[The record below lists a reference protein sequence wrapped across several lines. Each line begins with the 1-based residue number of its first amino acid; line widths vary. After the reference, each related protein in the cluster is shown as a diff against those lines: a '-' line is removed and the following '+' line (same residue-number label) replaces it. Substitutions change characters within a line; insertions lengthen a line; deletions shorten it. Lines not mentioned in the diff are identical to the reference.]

1 MWFLFPRI
9 PLGQWADSFIS
20 WIQSVFG
27 WLLDGISVVLQETY
41 EFLFLILS
49 FPGILVEKEMIADSS
64 VMKALLTILMILLF
78 AALAWLAASWKVAVY
93 TVIGFYVIYALGQWE
108 NAMATLSMV
117 VVAVVIALIIA
128 IPVGIWAAK
137 SPVVSMIVKP
147 VLDLMQ
153 AMPALAYLVP
163 AIVMFSVGIVPGAI
177 ATIIFS
183 LPPGVRLTELG
194 IRQVDRETV
203 EAGQAFG
210 ASPGHILRKIQL
222 PLAMPTIMAGI
233 NQVIMLALSMV
244 VLAGMAGSGGLGGE
258 VVGAIS
264 RLNVGVGIESGL
276 AVVLLAVYLD
286 RVTGGLGNKTP
297 LERAK
302 RASA

>member
-9 PLGQWADSFIS
+9 PLGSWADSLIT
-20 WIQSVFG
+20 WIENVFG
-27 WLLDGISVVLQETY
+27 WLLGLITTVLQGLY
-41 EFLFLILS
+41 NFLFQVFA
-49 FPGILVEKEMIADSS
+49 FPKILVDNGTIADSS
-64 VMKALLTILMILLF
+64 IMKAVLILVMILLF
-78 AALAWLAASWKVAVY
+78 AGIAWAAANWKVAVF

-108 NAMATLSMV
+108 NAMSTLAMV
-117 VVAVVIALIIA
+117 VVAVVFALLIA
-128 IPVGIWAAK
+128 IPLGIWA
-137 SPVVSMIVKP
+137 SRSTVVSTVVKP

-177 ATIIFS
+177 ATIIFA

-194 IRQVDRETV
+194 IRGVDKETV

-210 ASPGHILRKIQL
+210 ATSGHILRKIQL

-302 RASA
+302 RASR